1 LPWYSNNQVQEK
13 SMTSNPTEAQ
23 VMQALSHVIEPEL
36 HKDLVSL
43 NMIHN
48 LKIDNGVVDFT
59 VMLTTPA
66 CPLKNQIEEETR
78 EAAMSVPG
86 VQTVNVNFD
95 ASVPGDRRLLSKMD
109 IGVKNAIAVASGK
122 GGVGKS
128 TMATNLALALAQTGA
143 SVGLLDADIYGPN
156 IPLMM
161 GVRERPRAA
170 NGRILPPRGH
180 GVKLMSM
187 GFLVEEDTPIIWR
200 GPMIHSALRQFLSDV
215 DWGDLD
221 YMLVD
226 LPPGTGDASLSL
238 AQSLSLT
245 GVVVVTTPQDVALAD
260 VVKGIGMFTQ
270 LEVPVLGVVENMSY
284 FVCGHCGER
293 TDIFSHGGGEAVA
306 ERMQVPFL
314 GNVPIDP
321 VVRAGGDSG
330 QPVVIAEPQAPAA
343 TAIYE
348 IATKVAAAISVQNVS
363 SPLPVEFKA
372 DPNLPILN
380 S

>member
-170 NGRILPPRGH
+170 NGRILPPRGY

>member
-1 LPWYSNNQVQEK
+1 
-13 SMTSNPTEAQ
+13 MTSNPTEAQ
-23 VMQALSHVIEPEL
+23 VMEALSHVIEPEL
-36 HKDLVSL
+36 HKDLVTL

-48 LKIDNGVVDFT
+48 LQVKDGSVDFT

-66 CPLKNQIEEETR
+66 CPLKNQIED
-78 EAAMSVPG
+78 EARAAVMTVPG
-86 VQTVNVNFD
+86 VKTVSVNFD
-95 ASVPGDRRLLSKMD
+95 ASVPEDRRLLSKMD

-128 TMATNLALALAQTGA
+128 TIATNLALALAQSGA

-161 GVRERPRAA
+161 GVHERPRSG
-170 NGRILPPRGH
+170 NGRILPPEGY

-187 GFLVEEDTPIIWR
+187 GFLVEEGTPIIWR

-215 DWGDLD
+215 DWGELD
-221 YMLVD
+221 YMVVD

-238 AQSLSLT
+238 TQSLALT
-245 GVVVVTTPQDVALAD
+245 GAVIVTTPQDVALAD
-260 VVKGIGMFTQ
+260 VVKGIAMFNQ

-284 FVCGHCGER
+284 FVCGHCSER
-293 TDIFSHGGGEAVA
+293 TEIFSHGGGKTVA
-306 ERMQVPFL
+306 ERMNVPFL
-314 GNVPIDP
+314 GEVPIDP

-330 QPVVIAEPQAPAA
+330 RPVVVAEPDSPAGK
-343 TAIYE
+343 AISE

-363 SPLPVEFKA
+363 NPLPVEFKS
-372 DPNLPILN
+372 DPDLPVIQ
-380 S
+380 